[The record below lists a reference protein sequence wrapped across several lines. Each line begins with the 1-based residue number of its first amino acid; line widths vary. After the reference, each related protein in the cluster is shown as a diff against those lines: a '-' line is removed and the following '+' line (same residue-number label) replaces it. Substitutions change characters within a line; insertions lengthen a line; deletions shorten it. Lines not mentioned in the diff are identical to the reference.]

1 MASNYPLGTVQ
12 HGPATPD
19 TERYRSILPKY
30 FRRLEPTLHRRI
42 VRGASWSVL
51 GAGIGNALTMLSN
64 IACARFLGATHYGE
78 LAIVLATT
86 NLFTALFGSGVG
98 MTATKY
104 VAQYRN
110 SDPKRAGTVVA
121 LSWVTS
127 ITIGAATALL
137 IVLLAPQLSRGILG
151 AAGLSGPLS
160 LGAVVMFF

>member
-1 MASNYPLGTVQ
+1 MASHYSSDAAQ
-12 HGPATPD
+12 HAADARDTTP
-19 TERYRSILPKY
+19 YRSFLPEY
-30 FRRLEPTLHRRI
+30 FRRFEPTLQRRI
-42 VRGASWSVL
+42 MRGAAWSVL
-51 GAGIGNALTMLSN
+51 GAGIGKALTMLSN
-64 IACARFLGATHYGE
+64 IACASFLGATHYGE
-78 LAIVLATT
+78 LGIVLATT

-137 IVLLAPQLSRGILG
+137 IVLSAPQLSRGILG
-151 AAGLSGPLS
+151 AAGLSVPLT
-160 LGAVVMFF
+160 